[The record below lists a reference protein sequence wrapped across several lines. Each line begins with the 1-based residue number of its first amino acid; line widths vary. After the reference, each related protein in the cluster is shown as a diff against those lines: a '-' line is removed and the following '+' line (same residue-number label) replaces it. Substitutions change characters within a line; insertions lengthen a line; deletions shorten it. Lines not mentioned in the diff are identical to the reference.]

1 MSPFQGLKLTDIV
14 VERMGLPV
22 VKGIDLEAPT
32 GQITV
37 LLGPNGAGRTTLLEA
52 ISGSLAVRTG
62 SAQFNGL
69 SLPALSPT
77 ARTLAGLGHVE
88 QGRTIFA
95 SLTVEE
101 NLLVTAARKDIGE
114 AFKWFPELEKRRRV
128 AAGLLSGGE
137 QQMLVISRS
146 LLLRPKLLMIDEMS
160 LGLSPIVVRRLLN
173 TLRTLVDDGLGVLL
187 VEQYAH
193 LALSYGQTVYVMSG
207 GQIVLREHCANL
219 IGDQE
224 RLHEAYLA
232 VGKGDE
238 PRADVSR
245 SNIVHHAASHGMN
258 GSLPIEVRS

>member
-1 MSPFQGLKLTDIV
+1 MSAFQGLKLSGIV
-14 VERMGLPV
+14 VDRMGLPV

-52 ISGSLAVRTG
+52 VSGSLPFSAG
-62 SAQFNGL
+62 IAQFEGE
-69 SLPALSPT
+69 SLAALPPA

-101 NLLVTAARKDIGE
+101 NLLVTAPRTDIGE
-114 AFKWFPELEKRRRV
+114 AFRWFPELEKRRRV

-173 TLRTLVDDGLGVLL
+173 TLRVLVEDGLGVLL

-193 LALSYGQTVYVMSG
+193 LALSYGQTAYVMSG
-207 GQIVLREHCANL
+207 GQIVLHEHCANL

-224 RLHEAYLA
+224 RLHGAYLA
-232 VGKGDE
+232 TGKRGELQSGSCVDRSSI
-238 PRADVSR
+238 PYRATSHV
-245 SNIVHHAASHGMN
+245 VAA
-258 GSLPIEVRS
+258 R